1 MENGKDKSLKTIL
14 ISIVAVW
21 LLFFITPFI
30 VHLFC
35 PNQST
40 IELLGISFSAA
51 TALFTGIAF
60 AVAFHSLS
68 KQQESLSEQQK
79 NLKVQQD
86 SLKVQQDS
94 LLKQTKLGV
103 FSVFMDSMKMVTN
116 SQSFKQCQDYILSEN
131 YYDDKDR
138 IRQNLKMSKGDE
150 VGLDDYS
157 KALDQGD
164 GNVEE
169 WKRELRINRDKIKTF
184 CTRMEFMGIMLSGLE
199 DKTAEDLM
207 LGLYGQ
213 TIKKTYKR
221 LESLIIKTRENPN
234 TRDAYKHYTDL
245 YNLAI
250 KSTKNNSNK

>member
-1 MENGKDKSLKTIL
+1 MKNGMDKSLRTIL
-14 ISIVAVW
+14 VSIVAVW

-35 PNQST
+35 SHIST

-86 SLKVQQDS
+86 SL
-94 LLKQTKLGV
+94 LKQTKLGV

-116 SQSFKQCQDYILSEN
+116 SQSFKQCQDYILSEK

-184 CTRMEFMGIMLSGLE
+184 CTRMEFMGILLSGLE
-199 DKTAEDLM
+199 DKTAEQLM
-207 LGLYGQ
+207 LDLYGQ

-221 LESLIIKTRENPN
+221 LEPLIIKTRENPN
-234 TRDAYKHYTDL
+234 SMDAYKHYTDL
-245 YNLAI
+245 YNLVI
-250 KSTKNNSNK
+250 KSTNNINR